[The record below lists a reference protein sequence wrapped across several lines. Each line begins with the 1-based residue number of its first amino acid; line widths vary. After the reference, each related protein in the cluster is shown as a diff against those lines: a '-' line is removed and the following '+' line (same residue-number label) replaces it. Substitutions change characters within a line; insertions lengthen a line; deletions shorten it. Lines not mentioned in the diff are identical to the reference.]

1 VGWWGRRKLGVA
13 SLVGVAACAALLVG
27 AFAPPASAR
36 SLLQLPPIQ
45 IPLLGR
51 TQPPSSSTPPTPAP
65 SSNSVDAADDSL
77 MDPGRTN
84 SDQDDDIAPPLAR
97 LWIHKWDQSPTYA
110 LIVGDKV
117 FVGLAAGM
125 SATGRQEPDRVV
137 ALRLSSGREL
147 WSGTLSPDCADPYP
161 AYDDGRVFVANS
173 CGVVAAFDAVTG
185 RFLWGAEPAPPCG
198 SVGPNTPIA
207 TAGTLY
213 VVGGCNGQ
221 LSALDEA
228 TGKVRWDVQSGG
240 LACCSIAVDSGRVY
254 LSGCYAAAA
263 WQAATGAEIWKDA
276 STGCGQIVS
285 CGAGGNQVVAYG
297 DRVAIGG
304 ELFDSASG
312 VPAGSYRSS
321 CSSPAVSS
329 DRLFE
334 STDTG
339 IGAFDPESGARIWS
353 TRADTGAGSPLAAGS
368 DVFVLGGTAGATA
381 KLLAFDGASGAQRET
396 TIVQANEA
404 GSPASA
410 EGVMIL
416 SGGTSV
422 SAYVS
427 LFQPS
432 SDEVAVR
439 ATPPVVV
446 YGRHDGVTID
456 GRLGPTLRA
465 AGSRPI
471 ALLRAAFPAHRL
483 TSARRSAS
491 YADGGFLLSAKAT
504 VDTFY
509 SVAPASGRGRLGI
522 VFVAVYPNGR
532 VGFRSDRATRRIDA
546 RLRLSFDPKVRL
558 QGHAAYIYLDR
569 VARHELVRLGG
580 GRLVGGHGRAR
591 MSTSFAPVR
600 DVGAG
605 DEVLWCVPRM
615 SRLGLGYDDLVD
627 RRCGQA
633 EIRYSG

>member
-1 VGWWGRRKLGVA
+1 VA
-13 SLVGVAACAALLVG
+13 SLVGVAACAALVVS
-27 AFAPPASAR
+27 AFASPASAR

-45 IPLLGR
+45 IPLLGGA
-51 TQPPSSSTPPTPAP
+51 QPPSSSTTSTPPTPAP
-65 SSNSVDAADDSL
+65 SSNPVDAADDSL
-77 MDPGRTN
+77 QNPGRTN
-84 SDQDDDIAPPLAR
+84 ADPEDDIAPPLAR
-97 LWIHKWDQSPTYA
+97 LWNRKLAQDPTYS
-110 LIVGDKV
+110 LIVGNEV
-117 FVGLAAGM
+117 FVGLEAGL
-125 SATGRQEPDRVV
+125 SSRGRQDPNRLV
-137 ALRLSSGREL
+137 ALRLTNGRQL
-147 WSGTLSPDCADPYP
+147 WSDTVSPECGDPYP
-161 AYDDGRVFVANS
+161 AYDGGRVFVANS
-173 CGVVAAFDAVTG
+173 CGVVATFDAESG
-185 RFLWGAEPAPPCG
+185 KFLWGAQPAPLCG
-198 SVGPNTPIA
+198 SVGPSTPIA

-221 LSALDEA
+221 LSALDGA
-228 TGKVRWDVQSGG
+228 TGKVRWDVQTGG

-263 WQAATGAEIWKDA
+263 WQAATGTLIWKDA
-276 STGCGQIVS
+276 FSGCDLPFD
-285 CGAGGNQVVAYG
+285 CGSAAGQVVAYG
-297 DRVAIGG
+297 DRVAVAG
-304 ELFDSASG
+304 ELFDAATG
-312 VPAGSYRSS
+312 VPAGSYRAG
-321 CSSPAVSS
+321 CSSPAVTS

-334 STDTG
+334 PAGGSMT
-339 IGAFDPESGARIWS
+339 AFNPESGGRIWNA
-353 TRADTGAGSPLAAGS
+353 RAGSGAGSPLVAGA
-368 DVFVLGGTAGATA
+368 DVFASGGTTA
-381 KLLAFDGASGAQRET
+381 KPELLAFDAASGAPREAT
-396 TIVQANEA
+396 VVPGAEA
-404 GSPASA
+404 DTAASA
-410 EGVMIL
+410 DGVVVL
-416 SGGTSV
+416 SGGSSV

-446 YGRHDGVTID
+446 YGRHDAVTID

-471 ALLRAAFPAHRL
+471 ALLQAAFPAHRL
-483 TSARRSAS
+483 TRARRSAS

-504 VDTFY
+504 VDTSY
-509 SVAPASGRGRLGI
+509 SVAPTSSTARLGS
-522 VFVAVYPNGR
+522 VFVAVYPDGR
-532 VGFRSDRATRRIDA
+532 VGFRADRTTRRIDA
-546 RLRLSFDPKVRL
+546 HLRLSFDPKVRL

-600 DVGAG
+600 DVGTG

-633 EIRYSG
+633 EIRYRG